1 MADADVRWLQRL
13 ENYERALATLERALS
28 LAATRPLSE
37 LEQLGLIQT
46 FEFTHE
52 LSWLLLKDFLVD
64 QGVSGISGISGSRDA
79 VREAVVKE
87 LLPAGTESSWMAMIR
102 SRNLTSHTY
111 NPALAEEI
119 AQLIANQY
127 GKELKSLQQELRS
140 RAEQN
145 R

>member
-1 MADADVRWLQRL
+1 MADADVRWQQRL

-28 LAATRPLSE
+28 LEATRPLSE

-64 QGVSGISGISGSRDA
+64 QGVSGISGSRDA
-79 VREAVVKE
+79 VRQAVVTE
-87 LLPAGTESSWMAMIR
+87 LLPAGTESTWMAMIR

-111 NPALAEEI
+111 NPALAGEI
-119 AQLIANQY
+119 AQLNTNQY
-127 GKELKSLQQELRS
+127 GKELQGLQQELHRRS
-140 RAEQN
+140 EQS

>member
-13 ENYERALATLERALS
+13 ENYERALATLERALT
-28 LAATRPLSE
+28 LATSRPLSE
-37 LEQLGLIQT
+37 LEQQGLIHA

-64 QGVSGISGISGSRDA
+64 QGASGISGSRDA
-79 VREAVVKE
+79 VREAVVRE
-87 LLPAGTESSWMAMIR
+87 LIAAGTEATWMAMIR
-102 SRNLTSHTY
+102 SHNLTSHTY

-127 GKELKSLQQELRS
+127 GKELRGLQKELRR

-145 R
+145 P